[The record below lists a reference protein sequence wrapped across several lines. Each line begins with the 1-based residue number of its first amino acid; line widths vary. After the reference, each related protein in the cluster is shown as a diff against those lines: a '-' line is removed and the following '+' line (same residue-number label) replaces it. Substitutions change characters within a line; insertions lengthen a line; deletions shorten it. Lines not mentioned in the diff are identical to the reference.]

1 MRFRVTE
8 VFGGGD
14 RTGASGAGAYG
25 CAAELTLWA
34 DAIEA
39 ADEAGEEAR
48 DAARYR
54 SPGAHAPGDFR

>member
-34 DAIEA
+34 DAIEEVDA
-39 ADEAGEEAR
+39 IEEADEADEAGE
-48 DAARYR
+48 
-54 SPGAHAPGDFR
+54 